1 MKVKQNEKHTYPSQN
16 DQRRDGNYAG
26 TVYARREDND
36 KPSEIKPVKT
46 KNTASKGNVKMYN
59 LPMPME
65 VHAKAKMLALMEG
78 KSLADYIISAVRKA
92 NDEAAAKY
100 SNL

>member
-1 MKVKQNEKHTYPSQN
+1 MKNIPTRPKMTKEETEIMQEQFMRGERIT
-16 DQRRDGNYAG
+16 
-26 TVYARREDND
+26 D
-36 KPSEIKPVKT
+36 KPAEIKPVKT

-59 LPMPME
+59 LPMPID

-100 SNL
+100 SDL

>member
-1 MKVKQNEKHTYPSQN
+1 MKNIPTRPKMTKEETEMMQEQFMRG
-16 DQRRDGNYAG
+16 DRI
-26 TVYARREDND
+26 ND
-36 KPSEIKPVKT
+36 KPAEIKPVKP

-59 LPMPME
+59 LPMPID

-92 NDEAAAKY
+92 NDEATAKY